1 MPNSNVDLH
10 GDLGS
15 NNRIYN
21 PSHYQDEDLVH
32 QGTPDFLIDKENEI
46 DDDEDFLRNEA
57 EIMQEDEKLVE
68 CILQELSHHNS
79 RVEQRKSALISL
91 TKLIKEGN
99 PVVWEEHFKMC
110 LMMLFETMGDKE
122 PVIRALVLR
131 VLREFLKHQH
141 HRFQQ
146 YAEITILKTLEA
158 HRDSQK
164 DVSSTCFVGTMLW
177 KSQHH
182 LGSQKRRFSQMN
194 CLN

>member
-1 MPNSNVDLH
+1 MPSSNVDLH

-21 PSHYQDEDLVH
+21 PSHYQDDDLGL
-32 QGTPDFLIDKENEI
+32 QGTPDFLLKNKEYDDLDKENDI
-46 DDDEDFLRNEA
+46 DDDDDFLRNEA

-158 HRDSQK
+158 HKDSHK
-164 DVSSTCFVGTMLW
+164 DVSFHLTLNPFNW
-177 KSQHH
+177 KFA
-182 LGSQKRRFSQMN
+182 L
-194 CLN
+194 